1 MAPAALELLL
11 LGLMHFAL
19 ARLDIWHWKILKM
32 LLQNSGI
39 LTAAAAFLPSTTAD
53 WCSWDG
59 QEGWISWK
67 FSGDWDLFST
77 CLPAARLL
85 FYLLTSAFCQVVA
98 PWLPDGAPA
107 QAGVGVKA
115 AVTAWELGAHKG
127 RIPDF
132 SSYSGGLLGTQTS
145 CWTYKITS
153 VSRFVLHRLN
163 K

>member
-39 LTAAAAFLPSTTAD
+39 LTAAAAFLPSWLVQLGWAAPAA
-53 WCSWDG
+53 
-59 QEGWISWK
+59 GWISRK

-77 CLPAARLL
+77 CLPAARSL

-127 RIPDF
+127 RIPDI

>member
-59 QEGWISWK
+59 QPLQLGESAGSFQVTETCFPLAFLQPGRFFTCSLLHFAKWLHHDSLMGHPLKQGW
-67 FSGDWDLFST
+67 
-77 CLPAARLL
+77 
-85 FYLLTSAFCQVVA
+85 V
-98 PWLPDGAPA
+98 
-107 QAGVGVKA
+107 
-115 AVTAWELGAHKG
+115 
-127 RIPDF
+127 
-132 SSYSGGLLGTQTS
+132 
-145 CWTYKITS
+145 
-153 VSRFVLHRLN
+153 
-163 K
+163 